1 MDPTDRSA
9 DEAFRAEVRAWLADH
24 LTGDFAAL
32 KGLGGPGKDLEAHDE
47 RLAWDR
53 HLARHGWTC
62 IGWPEEHGGRGL
74 SLSQQVIFHEEYA
87 RANAPSRVNHLG
99 EELLGPTLIAFGTPE
114 QQARFLPRIR
124 AVEEL
129 WCQGY
134 SEPNAGSDLA
144 NVQTRAR
151 LVSTG
156 STTGQEW
163 VIDGQ
168 KVWTSLAQFS
178 DWIFVLARTE
188 PGSQRHQGL
197 SFLLVP
203 TKQEGVEVRGIE
215 QLTGGAEFNEVFFTG
230 ARTDADLVVGEP
242 GQGWSVAMG
251 LLGFERGVST
261 LGQQVG
267 FRRELDALLD
277 LARANGS
284 YDDPVVR
291 DRLAR
296 ADVELEVIR
305 LNALRTLG
313 QQVGAE
319 EQAPQQASIAKL
331 LWGTWHRTLG
341 ELAMLVRGTDALTAG
356 PGYDLDEWQR
366 LFLFTRADTI
376 YGGSD
381 EIQRNILAE
390 RVLGLPREARA

>member
-1 MDPTDRSA
+1 MDLTDTPEDR
-9 DEAFRAEVRAWLADH
+9 AFRAEVRGWLEDN
-24 LTGDFAAL
+24 LVGDFAAL
-32 KGLGGPGKDLEAHDE
+32 KGLGGSGKDLEAHDE
-47 RLAWDR
+47 RLEWDR

-62 IGWPEEHGGRGL
+62 IGWPVEHGGRGL

-87 RANAPSRVNHLG
+87 RANAPARVNHLG

-114 QQARFLPRIR
+114 QQQRFLPRIR

-134 SEPNAGSDLA
+134 SEPGAGSDLA
-144 NVQTRAR
+144 NVQTKAR
-151 LVSTG
+151 LEG
-156 STTGQEW
+156 DQW

-178 DWIFVLARTE
+178 EWIFVLARTE
-188 PGSQRHQGL
+188 PGSKRHQGL

-203 TKQEGVEVRGIE
+203 TRQEGVEIRGIE

-230 ARTDADLVVGEP
+230 ARTDADLVVGEA

-267 FRRELDALLD
+267 FRRELEALLD
-277 LARANGS
+277 VARTNGS

-305 LNALRTLG
+305 LNALRTLS
-313 QQVGAE
+313 QVGTAE
-319 EQAPQQASIAKL
+319 QSSGSASIAKL

-341 ELAMLVRGTDALTAG
+341 ELAMLVRGTDALVAG
-356 PGYDLDEWQR
+356 AGYELDEWQR
-366 LFLFTRADTI
+366 LFLFSRADTI

-381 EIQRNILAE
+381 EINRNILAE
-390 RVLGLPREARA
+390 RVLGLPREPKGA

>member
-1 MDPTDRSA
+1 VDLTDSPEDR
-9 DEAFRAEVRAWLADH
+9 AFRAEVRGWLEDH
-24 LTGDFAAL
+24 LVGDFAAL
-32 KGLGGPGKDLEAHDE
+32 KGLGGSGKDLEAHDE
-47 RLAWDR
+47 RLEWDR

-62 IGWPEEHGGRGL
+62 IGWPVEHGGRGL

-134 SEPNAGSDLA
+134 SEPGAGSDLA

-151 LVSTG
+151 LEADTDGFSH
-156 STTGQEW
+156 W
-163 VIDGQ
+163 VVDGQ

-178 DWIFVLARTE
+178 EWIFVLARSE
-188 PGSQRHQGL
+188 PGSSRHHGL

-203 TKQEGVEVRGIE
+203 TRQEGVEVRGIE

-242 GQGWSVAMG
+242 GQGWAVAMG

-305 LNALRTLG
+305 LNALRTLS
-313 QQVGAE
+313 QQGEAD
-319 EQAPQQASIAKL
+319 QSAGSASVAKL
-331 LWGTWHRTLG
+331 LWATWHRTLG
-341 ELAMLVRGTDALTAG
+341 ELAMLVRGPGALTAG
-356 PGYDLDEWQR
+356 PGYELDEWQR
-366 LFLFTRADTI
+366 LFLFSRADTI

-381 EIQRNILAE
+381 EVQRNILAE

>member
-1 MDPTDRSA
+1 MDLADAPEDR
-9 DEAFRAEVRAWLADH
+9 AFRAEVRDWLGDH
-24 LTGDFAAL
+24 LVGEFAAL
-32 KGLGGPGKDLEAHDE
+32 RGLGGSGKDLEAHDE
-47 RLAWDR
+47 RLEWDR

-62 IGWPEEHGGRGL
+62 IGWPVEHGGRGL
-74 SLSQQVIFHEEYA
+74 SLTQQVIFHEEYA

-114 QQARFLPRIR
+114 QQQRFLPRIR

-134 SEPNAGSDLA
+134 SEPGAGSDLA
-144 NVQTRAR
+144 NVQTKAR
-151 LVSTG
+151 LI
-156 STTGQEW
+156 GQEW

-188 PGSQRHQGL
+188 AGSERHHGL

-203 TKQEGVEVRGIE
+203 TRQDGIEIRGIE
-215 QLTGGAEFNEVFFTG
+215 QLTGGAEFNEVFLTG
-230 ARTDADLVVGEP
+230 ARTDADLVVGAP
-242 GQGWSVAMG
+242 GEGWAVAMA

-277 LARANGS
+277 LARANGA
-284 YDDPVVR
+284 YDDPVIR

-296 ADVELEVIR
+296 ADVDLEVIR
-305 LNALRTLG
+305 LNALRTLSS
-313 QQVGAE
+313 
-319 EQAPQQASIAKL
+319 EQAPQQASVAKL
-331 LWGTWHRTLG
+331 LWAGWHRTLG
-341 ELAMLVRGTDALTAG
+341 ELAMLVRGPDGLTAG
-356 PGYDLDEWQR
+356 PGYQLDEWQR
-366 LFLFTRADTI
+366 LFLFSRADTI

-390 RVLGLPREARA
+390 RVLGLPREQRREART

>member
-1 MDPTDRSA
+1 VDLTDSSE
-9 DEAFRAEVRAWLADH
+9 DKAFRAEVRGWLEDN
-24 LTGDFAAL
+24 LVGDFAAL
-32 KGLGGPGKDLEAHDE
+32 RGLGGSGKDLEAHDE

-62 IGWPEEHGGRGL
+62 IGWPTEHGGRGL

-99 EELLGPTLIAFGTPE
+99 EELLGPTLIAFGTPA
-114 QQARFLPRIR
+114 QQERFLPTIR

-151 LVSTG
+151 LDPRPD
-156 STTGQEW
+156 GQSEW

-168 KVWTSLAQFS
+168 KVWTSLAQFA

-188 PGSQRHQGL
+188 PGSDRHQGL

-203 TKQEGVEVRGIE
+203 TKQDGVEIRGIE

-230 ARTDADLVVGEP
+230 ARTAADLVVGEP
-242 GQGWSVAMG
+242 GQGWAVAMG

-261 LGQQVG
+261 LGDQVG
-267 FRRELDALLD
+267 FRRELDALVEV
-277 LARANGS
+277 AKSNGTW
-284 YDDPVVR
+284 DDPIVR

-305 LNALRTLG
+305 LNALRTLS
-313 QQVGAE
+313 E
-319 EQAPQQASIAKL
+319 EQAPQQASVAKL
-331 LWGTWHRTLG
+331 LWAGWHRTLG
-341 ELAMLVRGTDALTAG
+341 ELAMLVRGSAALTAG
-356 PGYDLDEWQR
+356 PGYELDEWQR
-366 LFLFTRADTI
+366 LFLFSRADTI

-390 RVLGLPREARA
+390 RVLGLPREARP

>member
-1 MDPTDRSA
+1 MDLTDAPEDR
-9 DEAFRAEVRAWLADH
+9 AFRAEVRGWLEDN
-24 LTGDFAAL
+24 LVGDFAGL
-32 KGLGGPGKDLEAHDE
+32 KGLGGSGKDLEAHDE
-47 RLAWDR
+47 RLEWDR
-53 HLARHGWTC
+53 HLARHDWTC
-62 IGWPEEHGGRGL
+62 IGWPVEHGGRGL

-134 SEPNAGSDLA
+134 SEPGAGSDLA

-151 LVSTG
+151 LDADPDG
-156 STTGQEW
+156 SGHW

-178 DWIFVLARTE
+178 EWIFVLARTE
-188 PGSQRHQGL
+188 PGSSRHHGL

-203 TKQEGVEVRGIE
+203 TRQEGVEIRGIE

-242 GQGWSVAMG
+242 GQGWAVAMA

-277 LARANGS
+277 VARSNGS

-305 LNALRTLG
+305 LNALRTLSQAG
-313 QQVGAE
+313 TAE
-319 EQAPQQASIAKL
+319 QSSGSESIAKL

-341 ELAMLVRGTDALTAG
+341 ELAMLVRGPAALTAG

-366 LFLFTRADTI
+366 LFLFSRADTI

-381 EIQRNILAE
+381 EINRNILAE
-390 RVLGLPREARA
+390 RVLGLPREPKGA

>member
-1 MDPTDRSA
+1 MDGTERGGEAAEDR
-9 DEAFRAEVRAWLADH
+9 AFRAEVRGWLEDN
-24 LTGDFAAL
+24 LVGEFAGL
-32 KGLGGPGKDLEAHDE
+32 RGLGGSGRDLEAHDE
-47 RLAWDR
+47 RLEWDR
-53 HLARHGWTC
+53 HLAKHGWTC
-62 IGWPEEHGGRGL
+62 IGWPTEYGGRGL
-74 SLSQQVIFHEEYA
+74 SLSRQVIFHEEYA

-99 EELLGPTLIAFGTPE
+99 EELLGPTLIAFGTE
-114 QQARFLPRIR
+114 AQKARFLPKIA

-134 SEPNAGSDLA
+134 SEPGAGSDLA
-144 NVQTRAR
+144 NVQTKAR
-151 LVSTG
+151 LEG
-156 STTGQEW
+156 GEW

-178 DWIFVLARTE
+178 QWIFVLARTD

-203 TKQEGVEVRGIE
+203 TRQDGVEIRGIE

-242 GQGWSVAMG
+242 GQGWAVAMG

-261 LGQQVG
+261 LGDQVG
-267 FRRELDALLD
+267 FRRELDALID

-296 ADVELEVIR
+296 ADIELEVIR
-305 LNALRTLG
+305 LNALRTL
-313 QQVGAE
+313 AE
-319 EQAPQQASIAKL
+319 DQAPQQASIAKL
-331 LWGTWHRTLG
+331 LWATWHRTLG
-341 ELAMLVRGTDALTAG
+341 ELAMLVRGTEALTTG

-366 LFLFTRADTI
+366 LFLFSRADTI

-390 RVLGLPREARA
+390 RVLGLPREARPPMETRP